1 MIDGHVHLEN
11 GPLTKEY
18 VLKMVDGAKSRGI
31 DHLQILDH
39 THRFIEFEPIYKDH
53 KKCEIQWTNFKK
65 GNFKDSIKEYQNLIK
80 EMRKVNFGIDVKFG
94 LEVCYEP
101 QYEEIIR
108 ELVSDFDYDF
118 LVGSVHA
125 IDGLVYDSS
134 WSKDELWNKYD
145 VDHIYRRYYEN
156 VFKLVE
162 SDIFSQIG
170 HPDTI
175 KMFDIYPTYDL
186 ADTYEKL
193 AMLCKKHN
201 ILVENNVGCY
211 YRYHH
216 KDMGLSDELLSVFK
230 KHGCKMITVSDAH
243 YPEHVG
249 MHIKDVWEKTMML

>member
-18 VLKMVDGAKSRGI
+18 VLEFVEAAKTKGI
-31 DHLQILDH
+31 NHLQILDH

-53 KKCEIQWTNFKK
+53 KNCRAQWNGFVK
-65 GNFKDSIKEYQNLIK
+65 GNFRDSILEYQNLIK
-80 EMRKVNFGIDVKFG
+80 EMRTIDFGIDVKFG

-101 QYEEIIR
+101 QYEQIIK

-125 IDGLVYDSS
+125 IDGLIYDSS
-134 WSKDELWNKYD
+134 WSLDELWHKYD
-145 VDHIYRRYYEN
+145 VNHIYKRYYEN

-162 SDIFSQIG
+162 SDLFSQIG

-175 KMFDIYPTYDL
+175 KMFNIYPTYDL
-186 ADTYEKL
+186 TQTYIDL
-193 AMLCKKHN
+193 AKLCKKHD
-201 ILVENNVGCY
+201 IYVENNVGCF

-216 KDMGLSDELLSVFK
+216 KDMGLSKELLEIFK

-249 MHIKDVWEKTMML
+249 TNIKDIWDITMK